1 MELDALIDVLQYKD
15 SPNFVR
21 ADELSKDIDFGFLY
35 RRARQ
40 HCGLEGAYLLRASNG
55 PGAGTPIVYVCRAKS
70 EEEARVIHKRVWNQD
85 LVPFLLVTSPQTL
98 RVYSGFRFD
107 PDEATKQDLNAG
119 ALNHFEDFN
128 RVALELQSFR
138 AEAIDTGRFWREWA
152 SEVTP
157 DKRVD
162 WRLLSNLRD
171 LEKSLADAG
180 LTERTLIHG
189 VIGKFVYLRYLR
201 DREILSDRKLQTWGL
216 DAEHV
221 LGRSLRLE
229 SFELLLAKLDEWLNG
244 SVFPLTRD
252 QLHSFGEGRLRTVA
266 GVFRGDLASGQMA
279 LEFANYDFS
288 FIPIETLSVIYEQ
301 FLHAPDPHTGIS
313 RGKQEGAYYTPVPVV
328 NFMLDRLEMRRPLQP
343 GMRILDPSC
352 GSGVFLVQA
361 YRRLIEQAIRTNDG
375 QSPRP
380 AELRSMLVDHLFG
393 IDTDVDACQ
402 IAELSLVLTLLDYV
416 KPPDLESPQVR
427 RFRLPSLRGQ
437 NIFHQTAF
445 SNLPD
450 SVQQSFDWVVGNP
463 PWKILKPKSAETAD
477 PGLTK
482 WILENRKR
490 RPTGRRQL
498 AEMFAWRSHELLAP
512 NGAAS
517 LLLPAMTLF
526 KHDSKQFRK
535 RFFNDSTVW
544 EIANFANLVRVL
556 FAGRSTVPAAAFFFE
571 RTIRNE
577 DDPPDIEVYGP
588 FLANQ
593 PALYDAQ
600 SGQKQKEAWN
610 ILVNVS
616 ETRSLRYREALS
628 GDAVHWKIASWG
640 SYLDR
645 QLLERVNKKFRNI
658 GALDKRGAIT
668 LTQGFELRKSALS
681 GVYKADYHSELIG
694 KRKLLIRRLKERRYL
709 WRIPEAAI
717 GRVTADN
724 AYVRVR
730 GGFDR
735 PLGVCEPPHVFV
747 APSGA
752 FAVYEDEFLVIPPRQ
767 IGIGATPDKSDLLK
781 AVALYLNS
789 DFARY
794 YQFFH
799 SPQPGIQK
807 TISTT
812 RDVGAIPIP
821 FDETSGSLL
830 QPWVELFEQI
840 VVENRERDDF
850 SASSFVRTLNE
861 LASDALQLTERDRA
875 LVHDLVHVK
884 MDLTR
889 GKVGRRAIATPT
901 RAEVR
906 EYAQSLRDELDS
918 FLGDDLPSRHR
929 VRIAVG
935 DDAGVVE
942 IVVADKVRSQQPISV
957 ESASP
962 QLSVELALA
971 HANARQE
978 FAQWFYFD
986 RNLRIYNPAVTY
998 VCKPMQRMHW
1008 TRTQALLDAG
1018 EIIADTLVSPTEDG
1032 AGRG

>member
-1 MELDALIDVLQYKD
+1 MELDAVVDVLQYRD
-15 SPNFVR
+15 SPNYVR
-21 ADELSKDIDFGFLY
+21 ADVLAKDIDFGFLY
-35 RRARQ
+35 RRASQ
-40 HCGLEGAYLLRASNG
+40 HCGLEGAYLLRGSQNVT
-55 PGAGTPIVYVCRAKS
+55 AGIPIVYVCRANT
-70 EEEARVIHKRVWNQD
+70 EEEARVIHQRVWNQD
-85 LVPFLLVTSPQTL
+85 LVPFLLVISPHSL
-98 RVYSGFRFD
+98 RVYPGFRFD
-107 PDEATKQDLNAG
+107 PSEAANGDPNAG
-119 ALNHFEDFN
+119 TLRHFEEFN

-138 AEAIDTGRFWREWA
+138 ADAIDTGRFWRDWA
-152 SEVTP
+152 AEVTP

-162 WRLLSNLRD
+162 WRLLGHLRD
-171 LEKSLADAG
+171 VGKSLADSG
-180 LTERTLIHG
+180 LTDRTLIHG
-189 VIGKFVYLRYLR
+189 IIGKFVYLRYLR
-201 DREILSDRKLQTWGL
+201 DRKILSDRKLQAWEL
-216 DAEHV
+216 DPEQV
-221 LGRSLRLE
+221 LSRNLRLE
-229 SFELLLAKLDEWLNG
+229 AFEQLLAKLDEWLNG
-244 SVFPLTRD
+244 SVFPLARD
-252 QLHSFGEGRLRTVA
+252 QIGAIGEDRLRTVA
-266 GVFRGDLASGQMA
+266 GVFRGDAASGQMA

-288 FIPIETLSVIYEQ
+288 FIPIETLSIIYEQ
-301 FLHAPDPHTGIS
+301 FLHAPDPQTGVS
-313 RGKQEGAYYTPVPVV
+313 KGKEEGAYYTPVPVV

-343 GMRILDPSC
+343 GMRVLDPSC
-352 GSGVFLVQA
+352 GSGVFLVQS
-361 YRRLIEQAIRTNDG
+361 YRRLIEREIRKNAG
-375 QSPRP
+375 QPPRP
-380 AELRSMLVDHLFG
+380 AELRSMLTDHFFG

-427 RFRLPSLRGQ
+427 RFQLPSLRGQ

-445 SNLPD
+445 SKLPD
-450 SVQQSFDWVVGNP
+450 SAPQSFDWVVGNP
-463 PWKILKPKSAETAD
+463 PWKILKPKSAEAAD
-477 PGLTK
+477 QGLTK
-482 WILENRKR
+482 WIFEARKR

-498 AEMFAWRSHELLAP
+498 AEMFAWRSRELLAP

-526 KHDSKQFRK
+526 KYDSKKFRK
-535 RFFNDSTVW
+535 RFFTDSTVW

-571 RTIRNE
+571 GSAR
-577 DDPPDIEVYGP
+577 DADPADIEVYAP

-610 ILVNVS
+610 VLVNAS
-616 ETRSLRYREALS
+616 ETRSLRYTEALS

-645 QLLERVNKKFRNI
+645 QLLERVRNNFGNI
-658 GALDKRGAIT
+658 GGLDKRGVVT
-668 LTQGFELRKSALS
+668 LTQGFELRNSALS
-681 GVYKADYHSELIG
+681 GIYKANYHPELIG

-717 GRVTADN
+717 GRVTADET
-724 AYVRVR
+724 YVRVR

-735 PLGVCEPPHVFV
+735 PLRVCEPPHVFV

-752 FAVYEDEFLVIPPRQ
+752 FAVFENEFLVIPPRQ
-767 IGIGATPDKSDLLK
+767 IGIGATPDKSALLK
-781 AVALYLNS
+781 TTALYLNS

-799 SPQPGIQK
+799 SPQLGIQK

-821 FDETSGSLL
+821 FDEMSGPLL
-830 QPWVELFEQI
+830 QPWVELFEKI
-840 VVENRERDDF
+840 VVDNRERDDF
-850 SASSFVRTLNE
+850 SASPLVRTLNE

-889 GKVGRRAIATPT
+889 GKVGRRAIATPDKDQ
-901 RAEVR
+901 VR
-906 EYAQSLRDELDS
+906 QYALALRDELDS
-918 FLGDDLPSRHR
+918 FLGDDLSSRHR

-935 DDAGVVE
+935 ADAGVVE
-942 IVVADKVRSQQPISV
+942 ILVVEDTRSQQPISV
-957 ESASP
+957 ESASS

-971 HANARQE
+971 HANARQG

-986 RNLRIYNPAVTY
+986 RNLRIYNEPFTY

-1018 EIIADTLVSPTEDG
+1018 EIIADVLVSPTEDT
-1032 AGRG
+1032 AARG

>member
-1 MELDALIDVLQYKD
+1 VELDAIVDVLQYKD

-21 ADELSKDIDFGFLY
+21 ADELSQDIDFGFLY
-35 RRARQ
+35 RRASQ
-40 HCGLEGAYLLRASNG
+40 YCGLEGAYLLRSSNG
-55 PGAGTPIVYVCRAKS
+55 PTAGTPIVYVCRANS

-85 LVPFLLVTSPQTL
+85 LVPFLLVTSPRTL

-107 PDEATKQDLNAG
+107 PDEAAKDDLNAG
-119 ALNHFEDFN
+119 ALRHFEDLN

-138 AEAIDTGRFWREWA
+138 AEAIDTGRFWGEWA

-171 LEKSLADAG
+171 LETSLADTG

-201 DREILSDRKLQTWGL
+201 DREILSDRKLQGWGF

-221 LGRSLRLE
+221 LGRSLQLE
-229 SFELLLAKLDEWLNG
+229 AFEQLLSKLDEWLNG

-252 QLHSFGEGRLRTVA
+252 QLRTLGEDRLRTVA
-266 GVFRGDLASGQMA
+266 GVFRGDAASGQMA

-343 GMRILDPSC
+343 GMRILDASC
-352 GSGVFLVQA
+352 GSGVFLVQS
-361 YRRLIEQAIRTNDG
+361 YRRLIEQAIHTSDG
-375 QSPRP
+375 QPPRP
-380 AELRSMLVDHLFG
+380 AELRSILTDHFFG
-393 IDTDVDACQ
+393 IDTDIDACQ

-427 RFRLPSLRGQ
+427 RFRLPSLRGH

-450 SVQQSFDWVVGNP
+450 SAPQSFDWVVGNP
-463 PWKILKPKSAETAD
+463 PWKILKPKSAEAAD

-482 WILENRKR
+482 WIHENRKR

-498 AEMFAWRSHELLAP
+498 AEMFAWRSYELLAP

-535 RFFNDSTVW
+535 RFFTESTVW

-571 RTIRNE
+571 RTTRDE
-577 DDPPDIEVYGP
+577 EQPDIEVYAP

-610 ILVNVS
+610 ILVNAS
-616 ETRSLRYREALS
+616 ETRSLRYKEALS
-628 GDAVHWKIASWG
+628 GDAVHWKLASWG

-645 QLLERVNKKFRNI
+645 QLLERVSKKFGNL
-658 GALDKRGAIT
+658 GSLDKRGVIT
-668 LTQGFELRKSALS
+668 LTEGFQLRNSALG
-681 GVYKADYHSELIG
+681 GVYRADYHPELIG
-694 KRKLLIRRLKERRYL
+694 KR
-709 WRIPEAAI
+709 
-717 GRVTADN
+717 
-724 AYVRVR
+724 
-730 GGFDR
+730 F
-735 PLGVCEPPHVFV
+735 
-747 APSGA
+747 S
-752 FAVYEDEFLVIPPRQ
+752 VYEDEFLVIPPRQ
-767 IGIGATPDKSDLLK
+767 IGVGAAADKSALLK
-781 AVALYLNS
+781 AIALYLNS

-794 YQFFH
+794 YQFFY

-840 VVENRERDDF
+840 AAENRERDDF
-850 SASSFVRTLNE
+850 SASPLVRTLNE
-861 LASDALQLTERDRA
+861 LASDALLLTEHDRA
-875 LVHDLVHVK
+875 LVHDLVHIK

-889 GKVGRRAIATPT
+889 GKVGRRAIATPD
-901 RAEVR
+901 RDQVR
-906 EYAQSLRDELDS
+906 EYALALRDELDS
-918 FLGDDLPSRHR
+918 FLGDDLSFRHR

-935 DDAGVVE
+935 DDAGAVE
-942 IVVADKVRSQQPISV
+942 ILVVGNTRNQQPVSV

-971 HANARQE
+971 RANARQE
-978 FAQWFYFD
+978 AAQWFYFD
-986 RNLRIYNPAVTY
+986 RNLRIYNVAFTY

-1018 EIIADTLVSPTEDG
+1018 EIIADSLASPAED
-1032 AGRG
+1032 AAARG

>member
-1 MELDALIDVLQYKD
+1 VELDALIDVLEYKD

-21 ADELSKDIDFGFLY
+21 ADELSNDIDFGFLY
-35 RRARQ
+35 RRASQ
-40 HCGLEGAYLLRASNG
+40 HCGLEGAYLLRAPNG
-55 PGAGTPIVYVCRAKS
+55 PTAGTPIVYVCRANS

-85 LVPFLLVTSPQTL
+85 LVPFLLVTSPLTL
-98 RVYSGFRFD
+98 RVYSGFRFE
-107 PDEATKQDLNAG
+107 PDEAANDDLNAG
-119 ALNHFEDFN
+119 ALRCFEDFN

-171 LEKSLADAG
+171 LEKSLADTG
-180 LTERTLIHG
+180 PTERTLIHG

-201 DREILSDRKLQTWGL
+201 DRKILSDRKLQGWGL

-229 SFELLLAKLDEWLNG
+229 AFDDLLAKLDEWLNG
-244 SVFPLTRD
+244 SVFPLTWD
-252 QLHSFGEGRLRTVA
+252 QLRSFGEDRLRTVA
-266 GVFRGDLASGQMA
+266 GVFRGDVASGQMA

-313 RGKQEGAYYTPVPVV
+313 RGKQKGAYYTPVPVV
-328 NFMLDRLEMRRPLQP
+328 NFMLDRLEMRRPLQQ

-352 GSGVFLVQA
+352 GSGVFLVQS
-361 YRRLIEQAIRTNDG
+361 YRRLIEQTIRTNGG
-375 QSPRP
+375 QPPRP
-380 AELRSMLVDHLFG
+380 AELRSMLTDHFFG

-450 SVQQSFDWVVGNP
+450 SAPQFFDWVVGNP
-463 PWKILKPKSAETAD
+463 PWKILKPKSAEAAD

-482 WILENRKR
+482 WILKNRKR
-490 RPTGRRQL
+490 QPTGRRQL
-498 AEMFAWRSHELLAP
+498 AEMFAWRSQELLAP

-526 KHDSKQFRK
+526 KYDSKQFRK
-535 RFFNDSTVW
+535 RFFTDSTVW

-571 RTIRNE
+571 RTTPD
-577 DDPPDIEVYGP
+577 DDPPNIEVYAP

-610 ILVNVS
+610 ILANAS
-616 ETRSLRYREALS
+616 ETRSLRYKEALS

-645 QLLERVNKKFRNI
+645 QLLERVRKEFGKI
-658 GALDKRGAIT
+658 GGLDKRGVVT
-668 LTQGFELRKSALS
+668 LTQGFELRKSAIS
-681 GVYKADYHSELIG
+681 GVYKADYHPELIG
-694 KRKLLIRRLKERRYL
+694 ERKLLIRRLKERRYL

-717 GRVTADN
+717 GRVTADE

-735 PLGVCEPPHVFV
+735 PLRVCEPPHVFV

-767 IGIGATPDKSDLLK
+767 VGIGTTPDKRPLLK
-781 AVALYLNS
+781 AIAVYLNS

-821 FDETSGSLL
+821 FDEASGSLL
-830 QPWVELFEQI
+830 QPWVELFEKI
-840 VVENRERDDF
+840 VVENREGDNF
-850 SASSFVRTLNE
+850 SASPLVRTLNE
-861 LASDALQLTERDRA
+861 LVSDALQLTERDRA
-875 LVHDLVHVK
+875 LVQDLVHVR

-889 GKVGRRAIATPT
+889 GKVGRCAIATP
-901 RAEVR
+901 EKDQVR
-906 EYAQSLRDELDS
+906 EYALALRDELDS
-918 FLGDDLPSRHR
+918 FLGDDLSSRHR

-942 IVVADKVRSQQPISV
+942 ILVADNVRSQQPISV

-962 QLSVELALA
+962 QLSVELAIA
-971 HANARQE
+971 RGNARQE

-986 RNLRIYNPAVTY
+986 RNLRIYNGAFTY

-1018 EIIADTLVSPTEDG
+1018 EIIADTLVSPTEDS
-1032 AGRG
+1032 AARG

>member
-1 MELDALIDVLQYKD
+1 VELDAIVDVLQYKD

-21 ADELSKDIDFGFLY
+21 ADELSQDIDFGFLY
-35 RRARQ
+35 RRASQ
-40 HCGLEGAYLLRASNG
+40 YCGLEGAYLLRSSNG
-55 PGAGTPIVYVCRAKS
+55 PTAGTPIVYVCRANS

-85 LVPFLLVTSPQTL
+85 LVPFLLVTSPLTL
-98 RVYSGFRFD
+98 RVYSGFRFG
-107 PDEATKQDLNAG
+107 PHEAAKDDLNAG
-119 ALNHFEDFN
+119 ALRHFEDLN

-171 LEKSLADAG
+171 LETSLADTG

-201 DREILSDRKLQTWGL
+201 DREILSDRKLQGWGF

-221 LGRSLRLE
+221 LGRGLRLE
-229 SFELLLAKLDEWLNG
+229 AFEQLLSKLDEWLNG

-252 QLHSFGEGRLRTVA
+252 QLRTLGEDRLRTVA
-266 GVFRGDLASGQMA
+266 GVFRGDAASGQMA

-301 FLHAPDPHTGIS
+301 FLHAPDPHTGVS
-313 RGKQEGAYYTPVPVV
+313 RGRQEGAYYTPVPLV
-328 NFMLDRLEMRRPLQP
+328 NLMLDRLEMRRPLQP
-343 GMRILDPSC
+343 GMRILDASC
-352 GSGVFLVQA
+352 GSGVFLVQS
-361 YRRLIEQAIRTNDG
+361 YRRLIEQAIHTNDG
-375 QSPRP
+375 QPPRP
-380 AELRSMLVDHLFG
+380 AELRSMLTDHFFG
-393 IDTDVDACQ
+393 IDTDIDACQ

-450 SVQQSFDWVVGNP
+450 SAPQSFDWVVGNP
-463 PWKILKPKSAETAD
+463 PWKILKPKSAEAAD
-477 PGLTK
+477 PGLSK
-482 WILENRKR
+482 WIHENRKR

-498 AEMFAWRSHELLAP
+498 AEMFAWRSYELLAP

-535 RFFNDSTVW
+535 RFFTESTVW

-571 RTIRNE
+571 RTTRDE
-577 DDPPDIEVYGP
+577 EQPDIEVYAP

-610 ILVNVS
+610 ILVNAS
-616 ETRSLRYREALS
+616 ETRSLRYNEALS
-628 GDAVHWKIASWG
+628 GAAVHWKLASWG

-645 QLLERVNKKFRNI
+645 QLLERVRKTFGNVA
-658 GALDKRGAIT
+658 GLDKRGAIT
-668 LTQGFELRKSALS
+668 LTQGFELRKSALG
-681 GVYKADYHSELIG
+681 GVYKADYHPELIG

-717 GRVTADN
+717 GRVTADD

-735 PLGVCEPPHVFV
+735 PLRACELPHVFV

-752 FAVYEDEFLVIPPRQ
+752 FSVYEDEFLVIPPRQ
-767 IGIGATPDKSDLLK
+767 IGVGAAADKSALLK
-781 AVALYLNS
+781 AIALYLNS

-794 YQFFH
+794 YQFFY

-840 VVENRERDDF
+840 AAENRERDDF
-850 SASSFVRTLNE
+850 SASPLVRTLNE
-861 LASDALQLTERDRA
+861 LASDALRLTEHDRA
-875 LVHDLVHVK
+875 LVHDLVHIK

-889 GKVGRRAIATPT
+889 GKVGRRAIATPD
-901 RAEVR
+901 RDQVR
-906 EYAQSLRDELDS
+906 EYALALRDELDS
-918 FLGDDLPSRHR
+918 FLGDDLSFRHR

-935 DDAGVVE
+935 DDAGAVE
-942 IVVADKVRSQQPISV
+942 ILVVGNTRNQQPVSV

-971 HANARQE
+971 RANARQE
-978 FAQWFYFD
+978 VAQWFYFD
-986 RNLRIYNPAVTY
+986 RNLRIYNVAFTY
-998 VCKPMQRMHW
+998 ICKPMQRMHW

-1018 EIIADTLVSPTEDG
+1018 EIIADSLASLAED
-1032 AGRG
+1032 AAARG